1 MRRAFTIIELLIVLG
16 IIALLT
22 SIVIK
27 VSTDAVIQSRA
38 LQVAVNL
45 TAIMKAA
52 QSRLLTNDAT
62 TSDIGEL
69 DVDFE
74 SLTEYSLDMDYREND
89 ATVEVK
95 IYYSGIVSKNHIAGI
110 LDPDASIQAEG
121 DKIAYSKVFPVYW

>member
-95 IYYSGIVSKNHIAGI
+95 VFYSGIVSKNHIAGI

>member
-95 IYYSGIVSKNHIAGI
+95 IFYSGIVSKNHIAGI

-121 DKIAYSKVFPVYW
+121 NKIAYSKVFPVYW

>member
-95 IYYSGIVSKNHIAGI
+95 VFYSGIVSKNHIAGI

-121 DKIAYSKVFPVYW
+121 NKIAYSKVFPVYW

>member
-1 MRRAFTIIELLIVLG
+1 MKRAFTIVELLVVLG
-16 IIALLT
+16 IISLLT
-22 SIVIK
+22 AVVIN
-27 VSTDAVIQSRA
+27 VSFDALIHARA

-52 QSRLLTNDAT
+52 QGRLLTNSAT

-95 IYYSGIVSKNHIAGI
+95 IFYSGIVSKNHIAGI

>member
-121 DKIAYSKVFPVYW
+121 NKIAYSKVFPVYW

>member
-95 IYYSGIVSKNHIAGI
+95 IFYSGIVSKNHIAGI

>member
-1 MRRAFTIIELLIVLG
+1 MKRAFTIVELLVVLG
-16 IIALLT
+16 IISLLT
-22 SIVIK
+22 AVVIN
-27 VSTDAVIQSRA
+27 VSFDAVIQSRA

-89 ATVEVK
+89 STVEVK
-95 IYYSGIVSKNHIAGI
+95 IYYSGIVSKNHIVGI
-110 LDPDASIQAEG
+110 LDPDASIHAEG
-121 DKIAYSKVFPVYW
+121 NKIAYSKVFPVYW

>member
-1 MRRAFTIIELLIVLG
+1 MRRAFTILELLIVLG
-16 IIALLT
+16 VIALLT
-22 SIVIK
+22 SVAVK
-27 VSTDAVIQSRA
+27 VATDAVIHSRA
-38 LQVAVNL
+38 LQVAINM

-52 QSRLLTNDAT
+52 QSQLLTRNAT
-62 TSDIGEL
+62 TNGIADL
-69 DVDFE
+69 DVNLRD
-74 SLTEYSLDMDYREND
+74 SSHYSLDMDYREND

>member
-95 IYYSGIVSKNHIAGI
+95 VFYSGIVSKNHIARI

-121 DKIAYSKVFPVYW
+121 NKIAYSKVFPVYW

>member
-45 TAIMKAA
+45 TCIMRAA
-52 QSRLLTNDAT
+52 QSRLLTNSAT

-95 IYYSGIVSKNHIAGI
+95 IFYSGIVSKNHIAGI

-121 DKIAYSKVFPVYW
+121 NKIAYSKVFPVYW

>member
-62 TSDIGEL
+62 TSNIGEL

-95 IYYSGIVSKNHIAGI
+95 VFYSGIVSKNHIAGI

-121 DKIAYSKVFPVYW
+121 NKIAYSKVFPVYW

>member
-62 TSDIGEL
+62 TSNIGEL

-121 DKIAYSKVFPVYW
+121 NKIAYSKVFPVYW

>member
-45 TAIMKAA
+45 TCIMRAA
-52 QSRLLTNDAT
+52 QSRLLTNSAT
-62 TSDIGEL
+62 TADIGQL
-69 DVDFE
+69 DVDLE
-74 SLTEYSLDMDYREND
+74 YPSEYSLDMDYRKND
-89 ATVEVK
+89 STVEVK
-95 IYYSGIVSKNHIAGI
+95 IFYNGIVSKTHIAGI

>member
-22 SIVIK
+22 SIVMK

-52 QSRLLTNDAT
+52 QSRLLTNSAT
-62 TSDIGEL
+62 TANIGEL
-69 DVDFE
+69 DVTLEFP
-74 SLTEYSLDMDYREND
+74 SEYSLDMDYRESD
-89 ATVEVK
+89 STVEVK
-95 IYYSGIVSKNHIAGI
+95 ICYSGIVSKNHIAGI
-110 LDPDASIQAEG
+110 LDPDATIQAEG
-121 DKIAYSKVFPVYW
+121 EKIAYSKVFPVYW

>member
-1 MRRAFTIIELLIVLG
+1 MKRAFTIVELLVVLG
-16 IIALLT
+16 IISLLT
-22 SIVIK
+22 AVVIN
-27 VSTDAVIQSRA
+27 VSFDALIHARA

-62 TSDIGEL
+62 TSNIGEL

-121 DKIAYSKVFPVYW
+121 NKIAYSKVFPVYW

>member
-62 TSDIGEL
+62 TSNIGEL

-95 IYYSGIVSKNHIAGI
+95 IFYSGIVSKNHIAGI

-121 DKIAYSKVFPVYW
+121 NKIAYSKVFPVYW